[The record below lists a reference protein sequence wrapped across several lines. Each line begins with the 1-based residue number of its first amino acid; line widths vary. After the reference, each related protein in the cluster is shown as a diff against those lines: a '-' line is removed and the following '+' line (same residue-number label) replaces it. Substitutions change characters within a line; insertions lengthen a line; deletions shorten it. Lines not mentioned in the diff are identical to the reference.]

1 MRKKVIVSVT
11 NDISTDQRV
20 FKVCNSLQAMGFE
33 VELIGVSRPWSVALN
48 REYICK
54 RIKICFNIGP
64 LFYFEYNIRLF
75 FLLLF
80 KPASVLLS
88 NDLDTLLANYLISKL
103 KNIPLVYDSHEL
115 FPEAPELLERPLK
128 KRLWECLESFL
139 LPKIKHAYTVC
150 ESIQLHYKALHGIDM
165 KVVRNVPNLC
175 SQPSRDRNTKTLLYQ
190 GNINPGR
197 GLEVAIKSMSFLPD
211 YRLKIIGNGIGLNKL
226 KLLSESE
233 GVSNQVE
240 FLGRLPFEDL
250 KKHTESASIGILF
263 EEPLGLSF
271 EYSLPNKL
279 FDYIHA
285 ETPVIASPLIEV
297 KKILEKYNV
306 GELLVD
312 RNPEH
317 IAQQIQAMEYK
328 LSTYEFIKAKAELN
342 WKNEHEVLESIFS
355 IFQDKVKN

>member
-33 VELIGVSRPWSVALN
+33 VELIGASRPWSVALN
-48 REYICK
+48 RDYSCK
-54 RIKICFNIGP
+54 RMKMWFNTGP
-64 LFYFEYNIRLF
+64 LFYFEYNLRLF

-80 KPASVLLS
+80 KPAAVLLS

-115 FPEAPELLERPLK
+115 FPEAPELLERPFK
-128 KRLWECLESFL
+128 KRLWERLESFL

-150 ESIQLHYKALHGIDM
+150 ESIQSYYKTLHGIDM

-175 SQPSRDRNTKTLLYQ
+175 SKPSRDRNTKTLLYQ

-226 KLLSESE
+226 KALSETE
-233 GVSNQVE
+233 GVSSQVE

-250 KKHTESASIGILF
+250 KKHTESASIGLLF

-297 KKILEKYNV
+297 KKIVEKYKV

-317 IAQQIQAMEYK
+317 IAQQIQAMESK
-328 LSTYEFIKAKAELN
+328 LSTYEFGKAKAELN
-342 WKNEHEVLESIFS
+342 WKNEEKVLKLVFAD
-355 IFQDKVKN
+355 FMQK

>member
-33 VELIGVSRPWSVALN
+33 VELIGASRPWSVALN
-48 REYICK
+48 RDYSCK
-54 RIKICFNIGP
+54 RMKMWFNTGP
-64 LFYFEYNIRLF
+64 LFYFEYNLRLF

-80 KPASVLLS
+80 KPAAVLLS

-115 FPEAPELLERPLK
+115 FPEAPELLERPFK
-128 KRLWECLESFL
+128 KRLWERLESFL

-150 ESIQLHYKALHGIDM
+150 ESIQSYYKALHGIDM

-175 SQPSRDRNTKTLLYQ
+175 SKPSRDRNTKTLLYQ

-226 KLLSESE
+226 KALSETE
-233 GVSNQVE
+233 GVSSQVE

-297 KKILEKYNV
+297 KKIVEKYKV

-317 IAQQIQAMEYK
+317 IAQQIQAMESK
-328 LSTYEFIKAKAELN
+328 LSTYEFGKAKAELN
-342 WKNEHEVLESIFS
+342 WKNEEKVLKLVFAD
-355 IFQDKVKN
+355 FMQK

>member
-33 VELIGVSRPWSVALN
+33 VELIGASRPWSVALN
-48 REYICK
+48 RDYSCK
-54 RIKICFNIGP
+54 RMKMWFNTGP
-64 LFYFEYNIRLF
+64 LFYFEYNLRFF

-80 KPASVLLS
+80 KPAAVLLS

-115 FPEAPELLERPLK
+115 FPEAPELLERPFK
-128 KRLWECLESFL
+128 KRLWERLESFL
-139 LPKIKHAYTVC
+139 LTKIKHAYTVC
-150 ESIQLHYKALHGIDM
+150 ESIQSYYKALHGIDM

-175 SQPSRDRNTKTLLYQ
+175 SKPSRDRNTKTLLYQ

-226 KLLSESE
+226 KALSETE
-233 GVSNQVE
+233 GVSSQVE

-297 KKILEKYNV
+297 KKIVEKYKV

-317 IAQQIQAMEYK
+317 IAQQIQAMESK
-328 LSTYEFIKAKAELN
+328 LSTYEFGKAKAELN
-342 WKNEHEVLESIFS
+342 WKNEEKVLKLVFAD
-355 IFQDKVKN
+355 FMQK

>member
-33 VELIGVSRPWSVALN
+33 VELIGASRPWSVALN
-48 REYICK
+48 RDYSCK
-54 RIKICFNIGP
+54 RMKMWFNTGP
-64 LFYFEYNIRLF
+64 LFYFEYNLRLF

-80 KPASVLLS
+80 KPAAVLLS

-115 FPEAPELLERPLK
+115 FPEAPELLERPFK
-128 KRLWECLESFL
+128 KRLWERLESFL

-150 ESIQLHYKALHGIDM
+150 ESIQSYYKALHGIDM

-175 SQPSRDRNTKTLLYQ
+175 SKPSRDRNTKTLLYQ

-226 KLLSESE
+226 KALSETE
-233 GVSNQVE
+233 GVSSQVE

-297 KKILEKYNV
+297 KKIVEKYKV
-306 GELLVD
+306 GEFLVD

-317 IAQQIQAMEYK
+317 IAQQIQAMESK
-328 LSTYEFIKAKAELN
+328 LSTYEFGKAKAELN
-342 WKNEHEVLESIFS
+342 WKNEEKVLKLVFAD
-355 IFQDKVKN
+355 FMQK

>member
-33 VELIGVSRPWSVALN
+33 VELIGASRPWSVALN
-48 REYICK
+48 RYYSCK
-54 RIKICFNIGP
+54 RMKMWFNTGP
-64 LFYFEYNIRLF
+64 LFYFEYNLRLF

-80 KPASVLLS
+80 KPAAVLLS

-115 FPEAPELLERPLK
+115 FPEAPELLERPFK
-128 KRLWECLESFL
+128 KRLWERLESFL

-150 ESIQLHYKALHGIDM
+150 ESIQSYYKALHGIDM

-175 SQPSRDRNTKTLLYQ
+175 SKPSRDRNTKTLLYQ

-226 KLLSESE
+226 KALSETE
-233 GVSNQVE
+233 GVSSQVE

-250 KKHTESASIGILF
+250 KKHAESASIGILF

-297 KKILEKYNV
+297 KKIVEKYKV

-317 IAQQIQAMEYK
+317 IAQQIQAMESK
-328 LSTYEFIKAKAELN
+328 LSTYEFGKAKAELN
-342 WKNEHEVLESIFS
+342 WKNEEKVLKLVFAD
-355 IFQDKVKN
+355 FMQK

>member
-1 MRKKVIVSVT
+1 
-11 NDISTDQRV
+11 
-20 FKVCNSLQAMGFE
+20 
-33 VELIGVSRPWSVALN
+33 
-48 REYICK
+48 
-54 RIKICFNIGP
+54 
-64 LFYFEYNIRLF
+64 
-75 FLLLF
+75 
-80 KPASVLLS
+80 
-88 NDLDTLLANYLISKL
+88 
-103 KNIPLVYDSHEL
+103 
-115 FPEAPELLERPLK
+115 
-128 KRLWECLESFL
+128 
-139 LPKIKHAYTVC
+139 
-150 ESIQLHYKALHGIDM
+150 M

-175 SQPSRDRNTKTLLYQ
+175 SQTSRDRDTKTLLYQ

-197 GLEVAIKSMSFLPD
+197 GLEVAIKGMSFLPD

-297 KKILEKYNV
+297 KKIVEKYKV

-317 IAQQIQAMEYK
+317 IAQQIQAMESK
-328 LSTYEFIKAKAELN
+328 LSTYEFVKAKAELN
-342 WKNEHEVLESIFS
+342 WKNEEKVLEGVFTV
-355 IFQDKVKN
+355 FQDKVKN

>member
-33 VELIGVSRPWSVALN
+33 VELIGASRPWSVALN
-48 REYICK
+48 RDYSCK
-54 RIKICFNIGP
+54 RMKMWFNTGP
-64 LFYFEYNIRLF
+64 LFYFEYNLRFF

-80 KPASVLLS
+80 KPAAVLLS

-115 FPEAPELLERPLK
+115 FPEAPELLERPFK
-128 KRLWECLESFL
+128 KRLWERLESFL

-150 ESIQLHYKALHGIDM
+150 ESIQSYYKALHGIDM

-175 SQPSRDRNTKTLLYQ
+175 SKPSRDRNTKTLLYQ

-226 KLLSESE
+226 KALSETE
-233 GVSNQVE
+233 GVSSQVE

-297 KKILEKYNV
+297 KKIVEKYKV

-317 IAQQIQAMEYK
+317 IAQQIQAMESK
-328 LSTYEFIKAKAELN
+328 LSTYEFGKAKAELN
-342 WKNEHEVLESIFS
+342 WKNEEKVLKLVFAD
-355 IFQDKVKN
+355 FMQK

>member
-1 MRKKVIVSVT
+1 
-11 NDISTDQRV
+11 
-20 FKVCNSLQAMGFE
+20 
-33 VELIGVSRPWSVALN
+33 
-48 REYICK
+48 
-54 RIKICFNIGP
+54 
-64 LFYFEYNIRLF
+64 
-75 FLLLF
+75 
-80 KPASVLLS
+80 
-88 NDLDTLLANYLISKL
+88 
-103 KNIPLVYDSHEL
+103 
-115 FPEAPELLERPLK
+115 
-128 KRLWECLESFL
+128 
-139 LPKIKHAYTVC
+139 
-150 ESIQLHYKALHGIDM
+150 M

-226 KLLSESE
+226 KALSETE
-233 GVSNQVE
+233 GVSSQVE

-250 KKHTESASIGILF
+250 KKHTESASIGLLF

-297 KKILEKYNV
+297 KKIVEKYKV

-317 IAQQIQAMEYK
+317 IAQQIQAMESK
-328 LSTYEFIKAKAELN
+328 LSTYEFGKAKAELN
-342 WKNEHEVLESIFS
+342 WKNEEKVLKLVFAD
-355 IFQDKVKN
+355 FMQK